1 MISHLSMS
9 KKRTLLTTCLGVALV
24 SDAGAIKIGFGTALN
39 GVQDTPAGNSGAN
52 QMRQNINI
60 TDTVFLP
67 AGTYHATTWEYLA
80 GPDST
85 VPGVTQPVFPFL
97 TIVNGPGNHT
107 VVAFGETI
115 DTDPGEQTGVAFGGD
130 NHTFTIPAG
139 GATVAAGIQNPSAP
153 GVQNSILTDT
163 SFGQTDHANSGNFD
177 DAASVGATLDSR
189 SFGGLPRT
197 YAFAIE
203 VVEEGEIADGDGD
216 GLPATWEE
224 ANALDDSDDGSAGES
239 TAGAKDGPNGA
250 LGDPDDD
257 GLDNAG
263 EFERGTD
270 PQEKDSDGDTVSDGQ
285 EVAEG
290 TNPNKKDSD
299 DDGLDDGVEASL
311 GSDPLDPDT
320 DNDGRSDGEEFAL
333 GSDLNDPNSPGWV
346 RIGFGPELV
355 GVVDTASDGF
365 SNQMRQNIN
374 ITDTVFLEAGTY
386 RAIAWDYNAA
396 PDATNG
402 ATQPVFP
409 FLTIVN
415 GPANHTVLA
424 VGETIDTEPGI
435 QLGVPFG
442 GEEDVFTIP
451 EGGAT
456 VAAGIQNPSG
466 AGVTNSIYTDTSFG
480 VTDHANSFNFDEAVP
495 GADLVSFGHG
505 NLTRTYAFSIDV
517 GRGSGEEPLKLAIDR
532 DGGDL
537 VLEWESKPGMFYNLK
552 TSTDLAADPATWDPV
567 EVDGVFD
574 IPSTPS
580 LNVHSIARPA
590 DPERYYRVEE
600 YALPPVSLF
609 FEDFDGGDPGWTTG
623 FDLADAQKLT
633 AWERGDPAG
642 GAATGPSAA
651 RSGTNCYGTNIG
663 SDYGAE
669 SNTWLRTPVM
679 DLTAATGATV
689 SFHQWV
695 DIDEFEDAGGV
706 GDRGSLRVL
715 AADTLTELAVLEA
728 RVVGF
733 ANDWEQYSVDLPAT
747 ALGQEVVLEFVFVSD
762 PDESVIASGWY
773 IDDVQVT
780 IPAP

>member
-1 MISHLSMS
+1 MS
-9 KKRTLLTTCLGVALV
+9 KKRTLLTSCLGVALF
-24 SDAGAIKIGFGTALN
+24 SDVGAIKIGFGTDLV

-67 AGTYHATTWEYLA
+67 AGTYHATSWEYNA
-80 GPDST
+80 AAAST
-85 VPGVTQPVFPFL
+85 VQGVTQPVFPFL
-97 TIVNGPGNHT
+97 TIMNGPGNHT

-115 DTDPGEQTGVAFGGD
+115 DPDTGVQTGVSFGGD

-139 GATVAAGIQNPSAP
+139 GATVAAGIQNPSRA

-163 SFGQTDHANSGNFD
+163 SFGTTDHANSGNFD
-177 DAASVGATLDSR
+177 EAGSVGATLDS
-189 SFGGLPRT
+189 FGHANLTRT

-203 VVEEGEIADGDGD
+203 VEEGEVADGDGD
-216 GLPATWEE
+216 GLPASWEE
-224 ANALDDSDDGSAGES
+224 ANGLDDSDDGSTGES
-239 TAGAKDGPNGA
+239 AAGAKDGPNGA

-270 PQEKDSDGDTVSDGQ
+270 PQNKDSDGDSISDGQ
-285 EVAEG
+285 EVADG
-290 TNPNKKDSD
+290 TDPSAEDSD
-299 DDGLDDGVEASL
+299 GDGLDDGVENSL
-311 GSDPLDPDT
+311 GSDPLDSDS

-333 GSDLNDPNSPGWV
+333 GTGINDPNSPGWV

-355 GVVDTASDGF
+355 GQVDTPSDGF

-386 RAIAWDYNAA
+386 QARAWDYNAA

-415 GPANHTVLA
+415 GPADHTVVA

-442 GEEDVFTIP
+442 GEESVFTIP

-456 VAAGIQNPSG
+456 VAAGIQNTN
-466 AGVTNSIYTDTSFG
+466 ADGVTNSIYTDTSFG
-480 VTDHANSFNFDEAVP
+480 STDHANPANFDEAVL
-495 GADLVSFGHG
+495 GANLVSFGHG

-532 DGGDL
+532 DGDNL

-552 TSTDLAADPATWDPV
+552 TTADLSAAPATWDPV
-567 EVDGVFD
+567 EVGGIFD
-574 IPSTPS
+574 IPSSPP
-580 LNVHSIARPA
+580 LNVHTIVRPA
-590 DPERYYRVEE
+590 DRERFYRVEE

-623 FDLADAQKLT
+623 FDPADGQRLT
-633 AWERGDPAG
+633 TWERGDPAG

-651 RSGTNCYGTNIG
+651 RSGTNCFGTNIG
-663 SDYGAE
+663 ADYGAE

-695 DIDEFEDAGGV
+695 DIDEFEDVGGV

-728 RVVGF
+728 SVVGF
-733 ANDWEQYSVDLPAT
+733 ANDWEEYSVDLPAT